1 MDTPAERRVS
11 ERVSECS
18 NHPLTTTRY
27 DSILR
32 MAESVSNNTLMGIS
46 RNRISSAERTR
57 KLSGLIL
64 KYQYHQRHQRVVNTP
79 AAADNTVSVIIIIII
94 IMLL

>member
-1 MDTPAERRVS
+1 M
-11 ERVSECS
+11 SECS
-18 NHPLTTTRY
+18 IPPFAKDPLTKRY
-27 DSILR
+27 DSIR
-32 MAESVSNNTLMGIS
+32 MAESVSNSGMGIS

-79 AAADNTVSVIIIIII
+79 AAAADNTVTVTIIIIK
-94 IMLL
+94 LL